1 MAPTVTSP
9 HAAHLSNGHASD
21 LGSLTAAASEQ
32 PEQEPPSTAVPPRR
46 RRSRMANLGVRQR
59 LTLHSLLIMALPLA
73 AAIFVGLS
81 TAGELVGETEQ
92 RELQRVSAALRSDI
106 DASALRA
113 STLATG
119 LATTPAIAE
128 AFAARDR
135 DALAAE
141 VLPSFERLEQDLG
154 VAQVH
159 FHEPPATSFFRA
171 HEPEQFGD
179 DLSGFRATVVTAN
192 AERSPVTGLEA
203 GRFGLGLRAVIPI
216 SWEGEHVGTVEVGTS
231 FGAAFFERFA
241 AANDIEVA
249 FFLAE
254 GTDGTG
260 VPSFATYASTL
271 GDQLPVGSDELLA
284 VLGGQPLT
292 ATFESAGSTLAA
304 RFEPVTDFSGDAI
317 GVSMV
322 AVDTGELQA
331 ILTRQQLR
339 YLGVALVLLLGGG
352 GAAWLFARELSQ
364 PLAEIRRVLRH
375 ARQGDLSERIEVTR
389 GDEIGAMGKDV
400 NETFDRLM
408 RLMREVS
415 DNSQTLA
422 AAADEMSAVGEQLE
436 ANATETAARAT
447 TATGA
452 AKDVSGNVNAIASAS
467 QQMSSAIDE
476 IARNANTA
484 STVASRGV
492 VVTDET
498 VAAMELLGQ
507 SSAEIEAVVTLISEI
522 AGQTHLLALNANIE
536 AARAGDAGR
545 AFAVVANEIGT
556 LARRT
561 ATESNTISD
570 RIRSIRQHTDTSI
583 ECMSAVSETMGEIS
597 ELQVSIAS
605 AVEEQAATT
614 AEIGRSVSEA
624 ALTTEAIADAV
635 ESVSEGTDE
644 TRQAAG
650 DTAGSARELHEL
662 AGRLRTSISFYT
674 GS

>member
-1 MAPTVTSP
+1 MAPTVTSA
-9 HAAHLSNGHASD
+9 HAATSNGRVSQ
-21 LGSLTAAASEQ
+21 LGSLADAP
-32 PEQEPPSTAVPPRR
+32 PEQHEPEPPPSTDRPQGLRERA
-46 RRSRMANLGVRQR
+46 SNLGVRQR
-59 LTLHSLLIMALPLA
+59 LTMHSLLIMALPLA
-73 AAIFVGLS
+73 AAILVGLS
-81 TAGELVGETEQ
+81 TAGELVGETEE
-92 RELQRVSAALRSDI
+92 RELQRVSAGLRSDI

-113 STLATG
+113 ATLATG

-141 VLPSFERLEQDLG
+141 VQPSFDRLEQDHG
-154 VAQVH
+154 VAQVQ

-171 HEPEQFGD
+171 HEPEEFGD
-179 DLSGFRATVVTAN
+179 DLSSFRATVVAAN
-192 AERSPVTGLEA
+192 SELAPITGLEA
-203 GRFGLGLRAVIPI
+203 GRFGLGLRAVVPI
-216 SWEGEHVGTVEVGTS
+216 NVEGQHVGTVEVGTS

-241 AANDIEVA
+241 AANDVEVA
-249 FFLAE
+249 FYLVEDPGSAGASTF
-254 GTDGTG
+254 T
-260 VPSFATYASTL
+260 TYASTL

-284 VLGGQPLT
+284 VLAGQPLT
-292 ATFESAGSTLAA
+292 TTFDAAGSSLAA
-304 RFEPVTDFSGDAI
+304 RFEPVADFSGTPI

-322 AVDTGELQA
+322 AVTTDELQA
-331 ILTRQQLR
+331 ILTSQRLR
-339 YLGVALVLLLGGG
+339 YLAVALVLLLGGG
-352 GAAWLFARELSQ
+352 AAAWMFARELSR
-364 PLAEIRRVLRH
+364 PLAEIRRVLDR

-389 GDEIGAMGKDV
+389 GDEIGAMGHDV
-400 NETFDRLM
+400 NETFDRLL

-436 ANATETAARAT
+436 ANAAETAARAT

-452 AKDVSGNVNAIASAS
+452 AKDVSGNVGSIASAT
-467 QQMSSAIDE
+467 QQMSSAVDE

-498 VAAMELLGQ
+498 VAAMEMLGQ

-536 AARAGDAGR
+536 AARAGEAGR

-570 RIRSIRQHTDTSI
+570 RIRSIREHTDTSI
-583 ECMSAVSETMGEIS
+583 RCMSAVSETMGEIS

-605 AVEEQAATT
+605 AVEEQAVTT
-614 AEIGRSVSEA
+614 AEIGRSVSDA
-624 ALTTEAIADAV
+624 ALATESIADAV
-635 ESVSEGTDE
+635 ESVSQGTDE

-662 AGRLRTSISFYT
+662 AGGLRASIAYYA